1 MIVLMGKTASGKN
14 LIRDKLV
21 NNYGYKSIVTYT
33 TRPMR
38 PGEIQD
44 VTYHFISDEDFYN
57 KINSNFFA
65 EWKVYQTVNGKWY
78 YGSAAQDYVQD
89 GVIIL
94 TPSGVKDII
103 DSGINATIVLIDSS
117 EDTIRK
123 RLIYRGDD
131 ATEANRR
138 IEADLLDFNNA
149 EMLADIIVNNDYN
162 ANIDEIVEN
171 IHKEYIKEVVI

>member
-1 MIVLMGKTASGKN
+1 MGKTASGKN

-33 TRPMR
+33 TRPIR

-44 VTYHFISDEDFYN
+44 VTYHFISDEDFYD

-65 EWKVYQTVNGKWY
+65 EWKVYQTINGEWY
-78 YGSAAQDYVQD
+78 YGSAKQDYAKE

-103 DSGINATIVLIDSS
+103 NSGIDTTIVLINSS
-117 EDTIRK
+117 ENTIRK
-123 RLIYRGDD
+123 RLICRGDD
-131 ATEANRR
+131 VAEANRI
-138 IEADLLDFNNA
+138 IEADLQDFSNA

-162 ANIDEIVEN
+162 TNIDEIVEN
-171 IHKEYIKEVVI
+171 IHKEYIKEVVV

>member
-1 MIVLMGKTASGKN
+1 MIVLIGKTASGKN

-44 VTYHFISDEDFYN
+44 VTYHFISDEDFYD

-65 EWKVYQTVNGKWY
+65 EWKVYQTINGEWY
-78 YGSAAQDYVQD
+78 YGSATQDYVQD

-103 DSGINATIVLIDSS
+103 NSGINATIVLIDSS

-131 ATEANRR
+131 AVEANRR

-149 EMLADIIVNNDYN
+149 EMLADIVVNNDYN
-162 ANIDEIVEN
+162 VNIDEIVEN

>member
-65 EWKVYQTVNGKWY
+65 EWKVYQTINGEWY
-78 YGSAAQDYVQD
+78 YGSAKQDYVKE

-94 TPSGVKDII
+94 TPSGVTDII
-103 DSGINATIVLIDSS
+103 NSGIDATIVLIDSS

-131 ATEANRR
+131 VTESNRR
-138 IEADLLDFNNA
+138 IEADLQDFNNA
-149 EMLADIIVNNDYN
+149 EMLADIIINNDYN

-171 IHKEYIKEVVI
+171 IHKEYIKKVIV

>member
-44 VTYHFISDEDFYN
+44 VTYHFISDEDFYD

-65 EWKVYQTVNGKWY
+65 EWKVYQTINGEWY
-78 YGSAAQDYVQD
+78 YGSAKQDYAKE

-103 DSGINATIVLIDSS
+103 NSEIDTTIVLINSS
-117 EDTIRK
+117 ENTIRK
-123 RLIYRGDD
+123 RLICRGDD
-131 ATEANRR
+131 VAEANRR
-138 IEADLLDFNNA
+138 IEADLQDFSSA

-162 ANIDEIVEN
+162 TNIDEIVEN
-171 IHKEYIKEVVI
+171 IHKEYIKEVVV

>member
-1 MIVLMGKTASGKN
+1 MGKTASGKN

-38 PGEIQD
+38 PCEIQD
-44 VTYHFISDEDFYN
+44 VTYHFISDEDFYD

-65 EWKVYQTVNGKWY
+65 EWKVYQTINGEWY
-78 YGSAAQDYVQD
+78 YGSAKQDYVKE

-103 DSGINATIVLIDSS
+103 NSGIDTTIVLINSS
-117 EDTIRK
+117 ENTIRK
-123 RLIYRGDD
+123 RLICRGDD
-131 ATEANRR
+131 VVEANRR
-138 IEADLLDFNNA
+138 IEADLQDFSNA

-162 ANIDEIVEN
+162 TNIDEIVEN
-171 IHKEYIKEVVI
+171 IHKEYIKEVVV

>member
-44 VTYHFISDEDFYN
+44 VTYHFISDEDFYD

-65 EWKVYQTVNGKWY
+65 EWKVYQTINGEWY
-78 YGSAAQDYVQD
+78 YGSAKQDYAKE

-103 DSGINATIVLIDSS
+103 NSGIDTTIVLINSS
-117 EDTIRK
+117 ENTIRK
-123 RLIYRGDD
+123 GLICRGDD
-131 ATEANRR
+131 VAEANRR
-138 IEADLLDFNNA
+138 IEADLQDFSNA

-162 ANIDEIVEN
+162 TNIDEIVEN
-171 IHKEYIKEVVI
+171 IHKEYIKEVVV